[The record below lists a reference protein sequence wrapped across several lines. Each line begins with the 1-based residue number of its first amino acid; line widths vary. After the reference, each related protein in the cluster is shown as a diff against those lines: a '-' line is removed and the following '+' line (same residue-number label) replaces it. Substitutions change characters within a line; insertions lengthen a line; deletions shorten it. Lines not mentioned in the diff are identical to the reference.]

1 MSIVLSNISKSFGD
15 KHVLKDI
22 NHEFLPGRLN
32 MIIGASG
39 SGKSVMVKIILGLMR
54 PDTGTVTIE
63 GVDMHTSHPKVLRNV
78 RRNVGM
84 LFQSSALFSSSTVE
98 ENVAFPLQMFTK
110 MSKAEMHDR
119 VLFCLEQVQLPK
131 AAPLMPSE
139 LSGGMK
145 KRVALARAI
154 ALEPK
159 FLFCDEPNSGLDPKT
174 ADTIDELIKKLT
186 HEFNTTTLV
195 ITHDMKSVLTHA
207 DHIFF
212 IYNGRKEW
220 EGAREELKGMKSE
233 PLLDFLKTSGLL
245 GGQFTHYLP
254 PQPLA

>member
-1 MSIVLSNISKSFGD
+1 MSIVLENITKSFGE
-15 KHVLKDI
+15 KQVLHRID
-22 NHEFLPGRLN
+22 HEFMPGQIN

-39 SGKSVMVKIILGLMR
+39 SGKSVMVKIILGLLR
-54 PDTGTVTIE
+54 PDTGTVTIN
-63 GVDMHTSHPKVLRNV
+63 GTDMHHSHPKVLRGV
-78 RRNVGM
+78 RSQMGM
-84 LFQSSALFSSSTVE
+84 LFQSLALFSSSTVE
-98 ENVAFPLQMFTK
+98 ENVAFPLTMFTQR
-110 MSKAEMHDR
+110 SKGEIRDR
-119 VLFCLEQVQLPK
+119 VQFCLEQVQLPK
-131 AAPLMPSE
+131 AGPLMPSE

-174 ADTIDELIKKLT
+174 ADTIDELISRLT
-186 HEFNTTTLV
+186 HEFNTTTIV
-195 ITHDMKSVLTHA
+195 ITHDIKSVLSHA

-220 EGAREELKGMKSE
+220 EGRREEIKHIENE

-245 GGQFTHYLP
+245 GGQFTHFLP
-254 PQPLA
+254 AAHRG